1 MLNLTRIFQPSL
13 MVNGKKGFDMRTKK
27 IILVVLIANAL
38 SACSSPP
45 KLSEPEGDW
54 VSFEPVISQSPV
66 RQTYQIR
73 AVDVVPQS
81 VSMPTI
87 TTTRQGNSGK
97 ENFVK
102 ADGKHVPLYTAVRT
116 IVPESWNVKL
126 SPDVSQKFRGTV
138 SWTGNDQWPYVLQ
151 RMLEANKLKSLVD
164 WNNSRVS
171 IAFAEKLPEKVLP
184 EVKTPTPDK
193 LLKPTIQSKARVTTS
208 PGRVD
213 AKVGKN
219 PFTINTDKKPDV
231 PVKKPQPVR
240 LPVWRGE
247 VGSTLKDTVFRWS
260 ASQTCTEGGNW
271 RVIWDTPVNYRIDAP
286 LRFEGDFKTALN
298 GIFGLYQYAQKPL
311 YAFTNSTQCLIKVT
325 DKG

>member
-1 MLNLTRIFQPSL
+1 M
-13 MVNGKKGFDMRTKK
+13 MNGKKGFDMRTKK
-27 IILVVLIANAL
+27 IILVGLIANAL

-66 RQTYQIR
+66 RKTYQSGT
-73 AVDVVPQS
+73 VDVVQQP
-81 VSMPTI
+81 MPI
-87 TTTRQGNSGK
+87 VTTSRQRNSGK
-97 ENFVK
+97 TDFVK

-126 SPDVSQKFRGTV
+126 SPDVSQRFRGTV

-151 RMLEANKLKSLVD
+151 RMLEANKLNALVD
-164 WNNSRVS
+164 WKNSRVS
-171 IAFAEKLPEKVLP
+171 IAFAEKPVEKVLP

-193 LLKPTIQSKARVTTS
+193 LLKPTIQSKARDTTS
-208 PGRVD
+208 PGGGD

-219 PFTINTDKKPDV
+219 PFTLNTTKKPDV
-231 PVKKPQPVR
+231 PVKKSQPVR

-271 RVIWDTPVNYRIDAP
+271 RVIWDTPVNYHIDAP